1 MTGPPRSI
9 QKDSFV
15 RADVVIVTYK
25 GRELLVSCLDHLAR
39 QGGDHRVIVVDNASG
54 DGTAELVRER
64 YPAVTLVELP
74 QNVGFGGG
82 VNAGAAVGDN
92 DAIVLV
98 NNDLDVDEGF
108 VEALLEPLRADPAV
122 GMVAALS
129 LMPGRERVDA
139 FGIQLDAGLGT
150 YNRLRH
156 RDPADPPGLLAGPS
170 GGAAAY
176 RRRAFEQVGG
186 FDERL
191 FAYGEDSDLLLR
203 LRSAGWLAAAAPAA
217 RGVHLGG
224 ASFGVDSPAQRWL
237 GGFAR
242 GFLLRRWGVLRS
254 RAAGRALLVEASVV
268 GWGTVRH
275 RSLVPLRSRLAGW
288 RAAGRGSRPLP
299 PGAIDPEIGV
309 LESLRRLRSM
319 R

>member
-1 MTGPPRSI
+1 
-9 QKDSFV
+9 V
-15 RADVVIVTYK
+15 RADVVVVTYR
-25 GRELLVSCLDHLAR
+25 GRDLLASCLDHLTA
-39 QGGDHRVIVVDNASG
+39 QAGDHRLIVVDNASG
-54 DGTAELVRER
+54 DGTVELVRTR
-64 YPAVTLVELP
+64 YPQVTLVALER
-74 QNVGFGGG
+74 NVGFGAG

-92 DAIVLV
+92 EAIVLV
-98 NNDLDVDEGF
+98 NNDLDVDAGF
-108 VEALLEPLRADPAV
+108 LDALLEPLRDDERT

-139 FGIQLDAGLGT
+139 FGVQLDAALCT

-156 RDPADPPGLLAGPS
+156 GRPDDEPGLLAGPS

-176 RRRAFEQVGG
+176 RRTAFEQVGG

-191 FAYGEDSDLLLR
+191 FAYGEDTDLLLR
-203 LRSAGWLAAAAPAA
+203 MRSAGWRAAAAPAA

-224 ASFGVDSPAQRWL
+224 ASFGVDSPAQQWL

-242 GFLLRRWGVLRS
+242 GFLLRRWGVLR
-254 RAAGRALLVEASVV
+254 RRGAARALLVEALVV
-268 GWGTVRH
+268 GFG
-275 RSLVPLRSRLAGW
+275 LVGRRTTAPLRARVAGW

-299 PGAIDPEIGV
+299 PGVVDEAIGP
-309 LESLRRLRSM
+309 LETIRRLRSM